1 VVFVSCG
8 INFINMFILLC
19 MLILVDIQLHGWKRS
34 FKNDWNSDIQM
45 QYNQMRSSA
54 ILDSSIFLLMFFTE
68 FIYFAGFD
76 NLIKAWKKMSWMSFL
91 SLLFISTC
99 FSFILTFYV
108 SPSKAAESFAQ
119 NIVEVSVLHLSS
131 IISFSYCFSI

>member
-54 ILDSSIFLLMFFTE
+54 ILDSSIFLLMFFIE

-76 NLIKAWKKMSWMSFL
+76 NLIKAWRKISWTLFL

-99 FSFILTFYV
+99 FSFILSYV

-131 IISFSYCFSI
+131 ITSSSCCFSI

>member
-1 VVFVSCG
+1 MVFVSCG

-54 ILDSSIFLLMFFTE
+54 ILDSSIFLLMFFIE

-76 NLIKAWKKMSWMSFL
+76 NLIKAWRKISWTLFL

-99 FSFILTFYV
+99 FSFILSYV

-131 IISFSYCFSI
+131 ITSSSCCFSI